1 MCTFAPVCGPGSGL
15 RSGCL
20 PMPVSSASRR
30 VALVEPNA
38 ALRSAVVAVLE
49 GAQFDVAVCESL
61 EQVLKQTSAEHGA
74 VALVAW
80 QAMDGLLAD
89 EHRNHLLKLTHRVR
103 LVIMVPRRWSRL
115 LDATD
120 LGDVV
125 AGIVAKPFEA
135 DELID

>member
-1 MCTFAPVCGPGSGL
+1 
-15 RSGCL
+15 
-20 PMPVSSASRR
+20 MPVSTAQRR
-30 VALVEPNA
+30 VLLIEPNPS
-38 ALRSAVVAVLE
+38 LRSAMLAVLE
-49 GAQFDVAVCESL
+49 GAEFEVTLCDTL
-61 EQVLKQTSAEHGA
+61 DQVLLQTSAEHGA

-89 EHRNHLLKLTHRVR
+89 EHRNHLLNLTRRVR

-120 LGDVV
+120 LGDIV

-135 DELID
+135 DELIGAVRAASRESVDVSASS

>member
-1 MCTFAPVCGPGSGL
+1 
-15 RSGCL
+15 
-20 PMPVSSASRR
+20 MPVSRAFRR
-30 VALVEPNA
+30 VFLVEPNA
-38 ALRSAVVAVLE
+38 SLRGAVLAVLE
-49 GAQFDVAVCESL
+49 GAEFEVTPCDTL
-61 EQVLKQTSAEHGA
+61 DQVLVQTSAEHGA

-89 EHRNHLLKLTHRVR
+89 DHRNHLLKLTHRVR

-125 AGIVAKPFEA
+125 AGIVPKPFEA
-135 DELID
+135 DELIAAVRAASREPVDVSASS

>member
-1 MCTFAPVCGPGSGL
+1 ML
-15 RSGCL
+15 
-20 PMPVSSASRR
+20 
-30 VALVEPNA
+30 
-38 ALRSAVVAVLE
+38 AVLE
-49 GAQFDVAVCESL
+49 GAEFEVTLCDTL
-61 EQVLKQTSAEHGA
+61 DQVLLQTSAEHGA

-89 EHRNHLLKLTHRVR
+89 EHRNHLLNLTRRVR

-120 LGDVV
+120 LGDIV

-135 DELID
+135 DELIGAVRAASRESVDVSASS

>member
-1 MCTFAPVCGPGSGL
+1 MSGPL
-15 RSGCL
+15 A
-20 PMPVSSASRR
+20 SSR
-30 VALVEPNA
+30 VFLVEPNA
-38 ALRSAVVAVLE
+38 SLRSAEQAVLE
-49 GAQFDVAVCESL
+49 AARFDVAVCTSL
-61 EQVLKQTSAEHGA
+61 EQVVVQTRADRGA

-89 EHRNHLLKLTHRVR
+89 EHRNHLLKLTHQVR
-103 LVIMVPRRWSRL
+103 LLVMVPRRWSRL

-135 DELID
+135 DELIEAVRAASREPADLTASS